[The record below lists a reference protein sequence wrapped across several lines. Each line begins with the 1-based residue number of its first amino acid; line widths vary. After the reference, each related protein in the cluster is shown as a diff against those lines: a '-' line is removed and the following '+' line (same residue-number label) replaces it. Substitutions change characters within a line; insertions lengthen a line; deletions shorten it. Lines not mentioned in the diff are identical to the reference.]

1 MAYQRVT
8 ANRLRGTAPL
18 LLAVCA
24 IITAFVVSNDATDKL
39 LANTLLLATGTIL
52 LSLPLGS
59 LLAFLIYGSDLPG
72 RQIFRVV
79 LLALLFMPAYLQVA
93 GWNAGF
99 GQQGWFSRQIL
110 LSEAVALLEGWR
122 GAIFLHTVVAIP
134 WVTLI
139 VGAGMRDIPRHLTEQ
154 ALLDSRPWKTILFV
168 TLPLCLPSLVAATLW
183 IFVTTSCEI
192 TITDVYQ
199 VRTFAEEIYTGFA
212 LGDEIGAA
220 QIRALPGTLLI
231 AGLCL
236 AALIA
241 CQTLSTTISPNRISR
256 PWLFPW
262 GRLKWLAVAIT
273 MMILLVLVSLPIG
286 NLLYKAGIQVE
297 QSGTERIRQWSLT
310 KCISIFTSS
319 PQNFSEEFGWST
331 ALGQLTA
338 ILVLVASLPLAWLA
352 RYHRW
357 AAGLGWTFT
366 ILGLAIPGPIIALG
380 LGRLFNQPD
389 SDWLFYLY
397 DRTLVLP
404 WCALAFRTFPYAFL
418 IAIFAVQRIP
428 ERLLEA
434 AKIDGA
440 GGFAQLRHIVIPQ
453 IGTLIASIWI
463 VAFAIAVGDLS
474 TSVLAV
480 PPGVTTVAIRIFNLV
495 HYGVEDQL
503 AGLCLVTMLGFVAI
517 AATCVWLAAAEDT
530 D

>member
-1 MAYQRVT
+1 MAYEFVT
-8 ANRLRGTAPL
+8 AQRIRGTTPL
-18 LLAVCA
+18 LLAACA
-24 IITAFVVSNDATDKL
+24 ITTAFFVSNDATDKL
-39 LANTLLLATGTIL
+39 LTNTLLLAIGTIL
-52 LSLPLGS
+52 FSVPIGSSLAL
-59 LLAFLIYGSDLPG
+59 LIYGSDLPG
-72 RQIFRVV
+72 RRLFRVI

-99 GQQGWFSRQIL
+99 GQQGWFSRQVL

-122 GAIFLHTVVAIP
+122 GSIFLHTVVAIP

-139 VGAGMRDIPRHLTEQ
+139 VGAGMRHIPRHLTEQ
-154 ALLDSRPWKTILFV
+154 ALLDSPPWQTCLFL
-168 TLPLCLPSLVAATLW
+168 TLPLCLPSLIAATLW
-183 IFVTTSCEI
+183 IFVTTACEI

-212 LGDEIGAA
+212 LGDDIGAA

-236 AALIA
+236 AALIT
-241 CQTLSTTISPNRISR
+241 CQTLSTTVSPNRISR
-256 PWLFPW
+256 TWLFPW
-262 GRLKWLAVAIT
+262 GRLKWLAFAIT
-273 MMILLVLVSLPIG
+273 ILILLVLVGLPIG

-297 QSGTERIRQWSLT
+297 QSGAERIREWSLT
-310 KCISIFTSS
+310 KCISIFVSS
-319 PQNFSEEFGWST
+319 PLDFAEEFGWST

-338 ILVLVASLPLAWLA
+338 IAVLMVSLPLAWFA
-352 RYHRW
+352 RQHRGVASIGW
-357 AAGLGWTFT
+357 ALT

-380 LGRLFNQPD
+380 LGRLFNQPN

-404 WCALAFRTFPYAFL
+404 WCALAFRTFPFAFL
-418 IAIFAVQRIP
+418 IATFAVQRVP
-428 ERLLEA
+428 DRLIDA
-434 AKIDGA
+434 ANIDGA
-440 GGFAQLRHIVIPQ
+440 GRFAQLFYVVLPQ

-463 VAFAIAVGDLS
+463 VSFAIAVGDLS
-474 TSVLAV
+474 TSILAV

-517 AATCVWLAAAEDT
+517 AATCIWLTAAEDT